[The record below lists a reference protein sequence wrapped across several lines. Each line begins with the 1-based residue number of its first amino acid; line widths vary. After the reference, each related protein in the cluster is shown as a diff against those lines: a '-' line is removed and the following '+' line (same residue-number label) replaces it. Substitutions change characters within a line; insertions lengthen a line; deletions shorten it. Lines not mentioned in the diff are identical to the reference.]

1 MKMCGKGEMWSLHY
15 HHDGNVMRDQV
26 TPKVPVLLFY
36 YHYYYYYYYYYL
48 FIYLFKDSAGRLK
61 KLLLGLV

>member
-26 TPKVPVLLFY
+26 TPQVPVLLLILLLLLLLLLLLVFIS
-36 YHYYYYYYYYYL
+36 L
-48 FIYLFKDSAGRLK
+48 FIYLRILQAG
-61 KLLLGLV
+61 

>member
-26 TPKVPVLLFY
+26 TPQVPVLLLLLLLLLFI
-36 YHYYYYYYYYYL
+36 YL
-48 FIYLFKDSAGRLK
+48 FIYLRILQAG
-61 KLLLGLV
+61 

>member
-26 TPKVPVLLFY
+26 TPQVPVLLLLLLLLLLLVFIS
-36 YHYYYYYYYYYL
+36 L
-48 FIYLFKDSAGRLK
+48 FIYLRILQAG
-61 KLLLGLV
+61 

>member
-26 TPKVPVLLFY
+26 TPQFPVLLLLLLLLLFI
-36 YHYYYYYYYYYL
+36 YL
-48 FIYLFKDSAGRLK
+48 FIYLRILQAG
-61 KLLLGLV
+61 